1 MHPENDCIIST
12 MMMRH
17 ILLISKT
24 LSATYYCLF
33 GAEPFHINKME
44 TGVFSLALITVPLK
58 ACTSIKGPL
67 VYKIDILLDFR
78 EQLLC

>member
-17 ILLISKT
+17 ILLISTT

-33 GAEPFHINKME
+33 GAESFHINKME
-44 TGVFSLALITVPLK
+44 TEVFLLALIKVRTKMELTCEVHK
-58 ACTSIKGPL
+58 RIAH
-67 VYKIDILLDFR
+67 V
-78 EQLLC
+78 Q